1 MSTPS
6 PDKRPA
12 RRVTRLALLTAIAL
26 TVFIIEFYI
35 PNPVPLPGFHL
46 GLANIVTVYAVFAL
60 GAGDALLILL
70 ARVLLGSMFSG
81 RLIVYSMAGAL
92 TCWCLMLL
100 LRRLGSRQIWLC
112 STLCGAAHNAAQL
125 LCALLLLRT
134 PQAAVYLPAL
144 VLAGLVAGLFTGVCA
159 QLLVDRLK
167 LLP

>member
-1 MSTPS
+1 MSTRS

-12 RRVTRLALLTAIAL
+12 RRITRLALLTAIAL

-35 PNPVPLPGFHL
+35 PNPVPLPGFNL
-46 GLANIVTVYAVFAL
+46 GLANIVTVYAMFAL
-60 GAGDALLILL
+60 GPGDALLILL

-92 TCWCLMLL
+92 TCWCVMLL
-100 LRRLGSRQIWLC
+100 LRRLGSGQIWLC
-112 STLCGAAHNAAQL
+112 SALCGAVHNAAQL
-125 LCALLLLRT
+125 AAAVLILST
-134 PQAAVYLPAL
+134 PQMAVYLPAL